1 MSEPTIYIIDD
12 DQQTVELL
20 LEYADL
26 LGYRAKGYTAASNF
40 FNDTEVFVSGSFIV
54 LDLNMPD
61 MDGIEV
67 MRHMV
72 KVDNRLP
79 FILVSGYDSGVL
91 HSAEQL
97 AKAYSLDII
106 ASIAKP
112 FEFKVFK
119 DILHLRGVLKTD
131 THSADQINSPAEL
144 PITVF
149 ELETAIRQNQLVLHY
164 QAQISI
170 KTGRLTGVKA
180 QVNWQHPQHGLI
192 APELF
197 IPLAETNGLIAE
209 MTAKIIK
216 LAAEQTLRWKSQK
229 IILKVSVNILAE
241 NITSLSMPEQLS
253 RILELRN
260 LDPSMLTLEV
270 TESALMGELVTSLD
284 ILTRLRMR
292 GVELSIGD
300 FGTGHSSLSL
310 LYRMPFTELKI
321 DSSFVTNMSRDK
333 EAQGIVRTCIKLGH
347 ELNMSVVAEGVE
359 SKETFDLINDMNC
372 DIAQGSF
379 IADFMPAEDLIL
391 WMRKREQLNVSNQ
404 ALN

>member
-12 DQQTVELL
+12 DQPTVDLIS
-20 LEYADL
+20 EYANL
-26 LGYRAKGYTAASNF
+26 LGYHAKGYTAAAKF
-40 FNDTEVFVSGSFIV
+40 FSECDTFVEGSVIV

-72 KVDNRLP
+72 KTNKRPP
-79 FILVSGYDSGVL
+79 FILVSGYDSSVL

-112 FEFKVFK
+112 FEFKTFK
-119 DILHLRGVLKTD
+119 DILYLRGVLKGSNQLGVREQSRKD
-131 THSADQINSPAEL
+131 F
-144 PITVF
+144 PIDVF
-149 ELETAIRQNQLVLHY
+149 ELETAIRQEQLVLHY
-164 QAQISI
+164 RPQIEI
-170 KTGRLTGVKA
+170 KTGVLTGVKA
-180 QVNWQHPQHGLI
+180 RVHWQHPEHGLI
-192 APELF
+192 APDSF
-197 IPLAETNGLIAE
+197 IPLAESNGLIAE

-216 LAAEQTLRWKSQK
+216 LAAEQTIRWRSQQL
-229 IILKVSVNILAE
+229 ILQVSVNILAE

-253 RILELRN
+253 RILEQRN

-284 ILTRLRMR
+284 ILTRLRMK
-292 GVELSIGD
+292 GVELSVGD

-321 DSSFVTNMSRDK
+321 DQSFVTNMAQDE
-333 EAQGIVRTCIKLGH
+333 EAQGIVKTCIKLGH
-347 ELNMSVVAEGVE
+347 ELNMSVVAEGVDSE
-359 SKETFDLINDMNC
+359 QTFDLLTEMNC
-372 DIAQGSF
+372 DRAQGTY
-379 IADFMPAEDLIL
+379 IADFMSAEDLIY
-391 WMRKREQLNVSNQ
+391 WMKKRDRFNKTNFTSI
-404 ALN
+404 